1 MTITDDNDKD
11 REEAALKELTA
22 RPNGKKT
29 AEQRAKVEV
38 DLWLHEKSR
47 EVIRSH
53 GGMITTK
60 EVMAEV
66 LKDSKAPDEIAEHFE
81 KRHAGWGTLLKE
93 NPEALKREIDE
104 AIAEAESFDGLK
116 S

>member
-1 MTITDDNDKD
+1 MKITDDNNKD

-47 EVIRSH
+47 EVIRSR

-60 EVMAEV
+60 EAMSEV
-66 LKDSKAPDEIAEHFE
+66 LMKIQRRLTK
-81 KRHAGWGTLLKE
+81 
-93 NPEALKREIDE
+93 
-104 AIAEAESFDGLK
+104 
-116 S
+116 